1 MARVC
6 CEGWGKAGHPKP
18 QSHRYNLY
26 LPTAIQY
33 RQMSLEQALRLPKL
47 AVIDA
52 NAVADLP
59 PDEVRATLA

>member
-6 CEGWGKAGHPKP
+6 CEGMNHRGKQTRKP
-18 QSHRYNLY
+18 QSHRYNLF
-26 LPTAIQY
+26 LPTALDI
-33 RQMSLEQALRLPKL
+33 MSLEQALRLPKL